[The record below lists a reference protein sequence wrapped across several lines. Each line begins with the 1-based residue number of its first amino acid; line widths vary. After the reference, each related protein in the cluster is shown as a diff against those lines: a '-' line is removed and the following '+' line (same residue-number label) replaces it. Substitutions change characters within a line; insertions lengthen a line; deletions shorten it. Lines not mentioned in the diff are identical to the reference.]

1 MILNKMNIPTDKG
14 QRKTTNPTVCFS
26 YWQEEEKEERTED
39 ESIPQDL
46 KINPLGHE
54 RWLNWS
60 GCIPEIQ
67 GDAGTM
73 EIPCEAS
80 GKYLRHVINYILT
93 LHTYL
98 PRYLCN

>member
-1 MILNKMNIPTDKG
+1 MTRRRKRREKSKEEEKG
-14 QRKTTNPTVCFS
+14 
-26 YWQEEEKEERTED
+26 EEEGEKEERTED

-98 PRYLCN
+98 PRYLSN